1 MYAWWAERRIE
12 LKRLGLN
19 LNIMARAFEIEM
31 RQNLTDGFVVF
42 GILIQPLIVAF
53 MALWMLKDKGPDN
66 AIFVVVGS
74 GMTGLWTT
82 LLFNG
87 GNSITGERWNGTL
100 EPLVASPASMRVV
113 IYGKVLA
120 NVTQSLLSMIGSY
133 LLISLVMGYPLSL
146 IRPGLFVISLLISV
160 ASLVS
165 FGLILAS
172 FFILIPDFARMVN
185 TLEFPVYILG
195 GFLFPIALL
204 PDWTTPLSYIL
215 TPYWAAVALH
225 GSAQGTLEPMRIA
238 GTWGIM
244 AVFSLI
250 YILASGRLYRVI
262 LRKARTDATRDVVGN

>member
-1 MYAWWAERRIE
+1 MKRI
-12 LKRLGLN
+12 GLN
-19 LNIMARAFEIEM
+19 LRIMARAFEIEL
-31 RQNLTDGFVVF
+31 RQNMTDGFVLF

-53 MALWMLKDKGPDN
+53 MALWMLKGKGPDY
-66 AIFVVVGS
+66 AIFVVIGS

-87 GNSITGERWNGTL
+87 GNSITGERWTGTL
-100 EPLVASPASMRVV
+100 EPLVASPASLRVV

-133 LLISLVMGYPLSL
+133 FLISFAMGYPLTL
-146 IRPGLFVISLLISV
+146 TYPGLFFLSLVISV
-160 ASLVS
+160 FSLVS

-185 TLEFPVYILG
+185 TLEFPVYILC

-204 PDWTTPLSYIL
+204 PGWTTPLSYL
-215 TPYWAAVALH
+215 LSPYWAALALH
-225 GSAQGTLEPMRIA
+225 GAAQGTLEPLQIV

-244 AVFSLI
+244 AFFSLV

-262 LRKARTDATRDVVGN
+262 LRKARMDATLDIVGN

>member
-1 MYAWWAERRIE
+1 MKRI
-12 LKRLGLN
+12 GLN
-19 LNIMARAFEIEM
+19 LRIMARAFEIEL
-31 RQNLTDGFVVF
+31 RQNMTDGFVLF

-53 MALWMLKDKGPDN
+53 MALWMLKGKGPDY
-66 AIFVVVGS
+66 AIFVVIGS

-87 GNSITGERWNGTL
+87 GNSITGERWTGTL
-100 EPLVASPASMRVV
+100 EPLVASPASLRVV

-133 LLISLVMGYPLSL
+133 FLISFAMGYPLTL
-146 IRPGLFVISLLISV
+146 TYPGLFFLSLVISV
-160 ASLVS
+160 FSLVS

-185 TLEFPVYILG
+185 TLEFPVYILC

-204 PDWTTPLSYIL
+204 PGWTTPLSYL
-215 TPYWAAVALH
+215 LSPYWAALALH
-225 GSAQGTLEPMRIA
+225 GAAQGTLEPLQIV

-244 AVFSLI
+244 AFFSLV

-262 LRKARTDATRDVVGN
+262 LRKARRDATLDIVGN

>member
-1 MYAWWAERRIE
+1 M
-12 LKRLGLN
+12 KRLGLN
-19 LNIMARAFEIEM
+19 LNIMARAFEIEL
-31 RQNLTDGFVVF
+31 RQNLTDGFVIF

-133 LLISLVMGYPLSL
+133 TLISLVMGYPLTL
-146 IRPGLFVISLLISV
+146 AQPGLFFISLLVSV
-160 ASLVS
+160 VSLVS

-225 GSAQGTLEPMRIA
+225 GSAQGTLEPLRIA

-262 LRKARTDATRDVVGN
+262 LRKARTDATLDVVGN

>member
-1 MYAWWAERRIE
+1 MKRI
-12 LKRLGLN
+12 GLN
-19 LNIMARAFEIEM
+19 LRIMARAFEIEL
-31 RQNLTDGFVVF
+31 RQNMTDGFVLF

-53 MALWMLKDKGPDN
+53 MALWMLKGKGPDY
-66 AIFVVVGS
+66 AIFVVIGS

-87 GNSITGERWNGTL
+87 GNSITGERWTGTL
-100 EPLVASPASMRVV
+100 EPLVASPASLRVV

-133 LLISLVMGYPLSL
+133 FLISFAMGYPLTLTYPVLFFVSL
-146 IRPGLFVISLLISV
+146 VISV
-160 ASLVS
+160 FSLVS

-185 TLEFPVYILG
+185 TLEFPVYILC

-204 PDWTTPLSYIL
+204 PGWTTPLSYL
-215 TPYWAAVALH
+215 LSPYWAALALH
-225 GSAQGTLEPMRIA
+225 GAAQGTLEPLQIV

-244 AVFSLI
+244 ALFSLV

-262 LRKARTDATRDVVGN
+262 LRKARMDATLDIVGN

>member
-1 MYAWWAERRIE
+1 MKRI
-12 LKRLGLN
+12 GLN
-19 LNIMARAFEIEM
+19 FRIMARAFEIEL
-31 RQNLTDGFVVF
+31 RQNMTDGFVLF

-53 MALWMLKDKGPDN
+53 MALWMLKGKGPDY
-66 AIFVVVGS
+66 AIFVVIGS

-87 GNSITGERWNGTL
+87 GNSITGERWTGTL
-100 EPLVASPASMRVV
+100 EPLVASPASLRVV

-120 NVTQSLLSMIGSY
+120 NVTQSLLSMVGSY
-133 LLISLVMGYPLSL
+133 FLISITMGYPLTLTYPMLFFVSL
-146 IRPGLFVISLLISV
+146 VISV
-160 ASLVS
+160 FSLVS

-185 TLEFPVYILG
+185 TLEFPVYILC

-204 PDWTTPLSYIL
+204 PGWTTPLSYL
-215 TPYWAAVALH
+215 LSPYWAALALH
-225 GSAQGTLEPMRIA
+225 GAAQGTLEPLQIV

-244 AVFSLI
+244 ALFSLV

-262 LRKARTDATRDVVGN
+262 LRKARMDATLDIVGN

>member
-1 MYAWWAERRIE
+1 MKRI
-12 LKRLGLN
+12 GLN
-19 LNIMARAFEIEM
+19 LRIMARAFEIEL
-31 RQNLTDGFVVF
+31 RQNMTDGFVLF

-53 MALWMLKDKGPDN
+53 MALWMLKGKGPDY
-66 AIFVVVGS
+66 AIFVVIGS

-87 GNSITGERWNGTL
+87 GNSITGERWTGTL
-100 EPLVASPASMRVV
+100 EPLVASPASLRVV

-133 LLISLVMGYPLSL
+133 FLISFAMGYPLTLTYPVLFFVSL
-146 IRPGLFVISLLISV
+146 VISV
-160 ASLVS
+160 FSLVS

-172 FFILIPDFARMVN
+172 FFILVPDFARMVN
-185 TLEFPVYILG
+185 TLEFPVYILC

-204 PDWTTPLSYIL
+204 PGWTTPLSYL
-215 TPYWAAVALH
+215 LSPYWAALALH
-225 GSAQGTLEPMRIA
+225 GAAQGTLEPLQIV

-244 AVFSLI
+244 ALFSLV

-262 LRKARTDATRDVVGN
+262 LRKARMDATLDIVGN